1 MVEGQDFVPYVPAEK
16 RIAEFTIK
24 AILVGVL
31 LTILFG
37 VANVYLGLYAGM
49 TVSASIPAA
58 VISMGILKAFKKG
71 TILENNMAQSIAS
84 AGESLAA
91 GLIFTMPALVIV
103 GAWSDFEYWPIV
115 LISILGGSLGIL
127 FMVPLRRALIIEE
140 EELIYPEGV
149 ACDKVL
155 EVGDKGGVGVKY
167 VFTALGIGVI
177 FRFLVLWAK
186 VIKGTVEG
194 AIHVGKSIFYFGSDM
209 SLALIGVGYIV
220 GFNIAT
226 LILIGGAIAYL
237 VGIPVYAYLNAA
249 DFAGM
254 GALEAVN
261 IIWGDNIR
269 FMGIGAMIVGGI
281 WSIISAR
288 HGIVSGVKKAMG
300 GFGGHSKR
308 EVEKPLRTDTD
319 LPMNYV
325 LIALIPVI
333 LGIFGLYLWVLDGVS
348 ISLVA
353 TVAMVIMGFFFV
365 AVSSYVVGLVGSSN
379 NPVSGMTICTVLF
392 TALLMVVFGMTGMQG
407 LIATML
413 VAGVVCVAACTAG
426 DISQDLKTGYLVGA
440 TPRNQQIGQFIGIIA
455 PAFFMPFFLSLLLN
469 AYGFVGLEAGEVVG
483 GTAGEV
489 PLRAPQAT
497 LFASLTNTIFTGQAL
512 PWDMIG
518 IGAIIGVALIIIDV
532 FLKRANSSFRTHVM
546 PVAVGLYL
554 PLSLDLPIFIGGIIK
569 SIVKRLAGKDF
580 EEADHRGVLTSSG
593 FIAGEALTG
602 VIVAGLIVAGITV
615 EPIIESSVLS
625 VFLFA
630 LPLIFL
636 IWVALKGKRA

>member
-1 MVEGQDFVPYVPAEK
+1 MVEGRGFVPYVPADK
-16 RIAEFTIK
+16 SIPEFTLK
-24 AILVGVL
+24 AVLIGVL

-49 TVSASIPAA
+49 TISASIPAA
-58 VISMGILKAFKKG
+58 VISMGILKSLRKG
-71 TILENNMAQSIAS
+71 TILENNIAQTIAS
-84 AGESLAA
+84 SGESLAA

-103 GAWSDFEYWPIV
+103 GAWSDFQYWPIV
-115 LISILGGSLGIL
+115 FISLLGGALGIL
-127 FMVPLRRALIIEE
+127 FMIPLRKALIVEE

-155 EVGDKGGVGVKY
+155 EVGDKGGVGIRY
-167 VFTALGIGVI
+167 VFTALGIGAL

-186 VIKGTVEG
+186 VVKGTVAG
-194 AIHVGKSIFYFGSDM
+194 AVRIGKSIFSVGSDM

-220 GFNIAT
+220 GFNIAA

-237 VGIPVYAYLNAA
+237 VGIPIYSYLNAA
-249 DFAGM
+249 EFAGM
-254 GALEAVN
+254 GAMEAADV
-261 IIWGDNIR
+261 IWADHIR
-269 FMGIGAMIVGGI
+269 FMGVGAMIVGGI

-288 HGIVSGVKKAMG
+288 HGIASGIRKAIG
-300 GFGGHSKR
+300 GYSRKGA
-308 EVEKPLRTDTD
+308 VEKPLRTDLD

-325 LIALIPVI
+325 LMAIVPVI
-333 LGIFGLYLWVLDGVS
+333 LGIFGLYYWVLEGVA

-353 TVAMVIMGFFFV
+353 TVSMVIMGFFFV
-365 AVSSYVVGLVGSSN
+365 AVSSYIVGLVGSSN
-379 NPVSGMTICTVLF
+379 NPVSGMTICAVLF
-392 TALLMVVFGMTGMQG
+392 TALLMVIFGMTGMQG

-413 VAGVVCVAACTAG
+413 VAGIVCVAACTAG

-440 TPRNQQIGQFIGIIA
+440 TPRKQQIGEFIGIIA
-455 PAFFMPFFLSLLLN
+455 PAFLMPIFLSLLLN
-469 AYGFVGLEAGEVVG
+469 AYGFVGMEAGVVVG

-489 PLRAPQAT
+489 PLKAPQAT

-518 IGAIIGVALIIIDV
+518 IGAVIGVVLIITDV

-554 PLSLDLPIFIGGIIK
+554 PLSLDLPIFVGGIIK
-569 SIVKRLAGKDF
+569 SIVVRVAGKRS

-602 VIVAGLIVAGITV
+602 IVVAGLIVSGITV
-615 EPIIESSVLS
+615 EPAIDSSALS
-625 VFLFA
+625 LVLFA
-630 LPLIFL
+630 LPLVYL
-636 IWVALKGKRA
+636 IWVALKGKKA

>member
-24 AILVGVL
+24 AVLVGIL
-31 LTILFG
+31 LTLLFG

-58 VISMGILKAFKKG
+58 VISMGILKAFKES
-71 TILENNMAQSIAS
+71 TILENNMAQTIAS

-115 LISILGGSLGIL
+115 FISLLGGALGIL
-127 FMVPLRRALIIEE
+127 FMIPLRRALIIEE

-155 EVGDKGGVGVKY
+155 EVGDRGGVGVKY

-177 FRFLVLWAK
+177 FKFLVLWAK

-194 AIHVGKSIFYFGSDM
+194 AIHVGRSIFYFGSDM
-209 SLALIGVGYIV
+209 SLALVGVGYIV

-226 LILIGGAIAYL
+226 LILIGGAMAYL

-249 DFAGM
+249 DFVGM
-254 GALEAVN
+254 SALEATN
-261 IIWGDNIR
+261 EIWGNNIR

-288 HGIVSGVKKAMG
+288 HGIASGIRKAIG
-300 GFGGHSKR
+300 GYSHKG
-308 EVEKPLRTDTD
+308 EVERPLRTDTD

-333 LGIFGLYLWVLDGVS
+333 LGIFFLYFWVLDGVS

-365 AVSSYVVGLVGSSN
+365 AVSSYIVGLVGSSN

-413 VAGVVCVAACTAG
+413 VAGIVCVAACTAG

-440 TPRNQQIGQFIGIIA
+440 TPRNQQIGQLIGVIA
-455 PAFFMPFFLSLLLN
+455 PAFLMPFFLSLLLN
-469 AYGFVGLEAGEVVG
+469 AYGFMGMEAGVVVG

-489 PLRAPQAT
+489 PLKAPQAT
-497 LFASLTNTIFTGQAL
+497 LFASITNTIFTGQEL

-518 IGAIIGVALIIIDV
+518 IGAVIGVVLIIMDV
-532 FLKRANSSFRTHVM
+532 FLKKANSSFRTHVM

-554 PLSLDLPIFIGGIIK
+554 PLSLDVPIFIGGILK
-569 SIVKRLAGKDF
+569 SIVKRLAGKGY

-602 VIVAGLIVAGITV
+602 IIVAGLIVADITM
-615 EPIIESSVLS
+615 EPVIESSVLS
-625 VFLFA
+625 IFLFA

-636 IWVALKGKRA
+636 IWIALKGKRA